1 MIIDLVTDILKSYNL
16 DTEREGLK
24 ETPKRVHKFLT
35 EWLTTGDEPEFNC
48 TTFDGEQM
56 DQMIVQTNIPF
67 YSVCEHH
74 LLPFFGTATVAYI
87 PSDRI
92 VGLSKLARI
101 IDFYARRPQ
110 NQERITKQSAL
121 FLESKTR
128 ALGVGVVI
136 RARHMCMEMRGIK
149 AAGAETVTSYLCGLF
164 KQSPTV
170 RQEFLSHVQGKTK

>member
-1 MIIDLVTDILKSYNL
+1 MKNYLEEILKSFGL
-16 DTEREGLK
+16 DVTREGLK
-24 ETPKRVHKFLT
+24 ETPHRVDKFLT
-35 EWLTTGDEPEFNC
+35 EWLTHGDEPEFNC
-48 TTFDGEQM
+48 TSFDGEQM

-67 YSVCEHH
+67 YSICEHH

-110 NQERITKQSAL
+110 NQERITKQAAL
-121 FLESKTR
+121 FLESKTV

-149 AAGAETVTSYLCGLF
+149 AAGAETVTSYLTGAFRLN
-164 KQSPTV
+164 PTV
-170 RQEFLSHVQGKTK
+170 RQEFMQHVQGGTK